1 MDINEEKIKQL
12 AEQIRRGKFKQFH
25 DPVAWSLLHNHGIDL
40 KKERSKSI
48 RSAKA
53 KARYQHSRLR
63 TINEQRKADN
73 KPGTLPPVTPS
84 PNLVSSGVRR
94 EARKNYGGFLSLR
107 QINTLKFESNN
118 YTPPKNK
125 KYYY

>member
-1 MDINEEKIKQL
+1 MDINEEEIKQL
-12 AEQIRRGKFKQFH
+12 AEQIRRGKSKQVR
-25 DPVAWSLLHNHGIDL
+25 DPVVWSLLHNHGIDL

-73 KPGTLPPVTPS
+73 GPGTLPPVTPS
-84 PNLVSSGVRR
+84 PNLTSPGVKR
-94 EARKNYGGFLSLR
+94 EARKNYGRFLSQR
-107 QINTLKFESNN
+107 QINTLKFEPNN

>member
-1 MDINEEKIKQL
+1 MDINEEEIKQL
-12 AEQIRRGKFKQFH
+12 AEQIRRGKFKEFR
-25 DPVAWSLLHNHGIDL
+25 DPIAWSLLHNHGIDL

-73 KPGTLPPVTPS
+73 ETGTLSPVTPS

-94 EARKNYGGFLSLR
+94 EARKNYGGFLSQR